1 MKAPDFFAEKKINWL
16 HNEKRK
22 VKLCKSGISLG
33 CMSKHWFSKKM
44 LIHTPPPLPL
54 QKKNDCCIDRVKKFN
69 SRSSAIRKVYQVPFW
84 KKKHAE
90 FLVNQWLG
98 RKSKSFDNF
107 IYVYKKYKY
116 Q

>member
-33 CMSKHWFSKKM
+33 CMSKRWFSKKI
-44 LIHTPPPLPL
+44 LIHSSPPPSPP
-54 QKKNDCCIDRVKKFN
+54 KKNYFIDRGKKFN
-69 SRSSAIRKVYQVPFW
+69 SRSSAIRKDYQVPFW
-84 KKKHAE
+84 KKKTCR
-90 FLVNQWLG
+90 VNQWLWG
-98 RKSKSFDNF
+98 KSESFDNF